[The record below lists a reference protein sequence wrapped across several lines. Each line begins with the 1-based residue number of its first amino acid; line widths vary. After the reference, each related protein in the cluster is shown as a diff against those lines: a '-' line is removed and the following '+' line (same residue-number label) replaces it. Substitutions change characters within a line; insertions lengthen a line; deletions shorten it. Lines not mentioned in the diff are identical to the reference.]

1 MPASYVVQQ
10 GRRKK
15 KKRVKHAPSS
25 VCARSVLNGEQV
37 GRCRDVGWE
46 EKEEGKKKPSDNWGG
61 SRSGHVTPWSCA
73 CGQEVLH
80 EHTCVDLLCPVT
92 SREKVW
98 EISIRPWADH
108 TSESECPQHTCPR
121 QGLSLPT
128 PAAEVGQGLTRSHT
142 HRMYTAALAAW
153 WSRER
158 ADRGR
163 NGARLAY
170 SRSALLTMIH
180 CRLMRWSKAWV
191 WPGVPAM
198 YSDRKTC

>member
-1 MPASYVVQQ
+1 MWCSRGGEKKKGLSKPPAVCARGAFSM
-10 GRRKK
+10 GSRWGDAEMWDGKK
-15 KKRVKHAPSS
+15 KK
-25 VCARSVLNGEQV
+25 
-37 GRCRDVGWE
+37 
-46 EKEEGKKKPSDNWGG
+46 GKKASDNWGG
-61 SRSGHVTPWSCA
+61 SRNSHVTPWSCV

-80 EHTCVDLLCPVT
+80 KHTSVDLLCPVT
-92 SREKVW
+92 SREKTKLRVIW

-108 TSESECPQHTCPR
+108 TSESWCPQHTCPR
-121 QGLSLPT
+121 QGLSLAT
-128 PAAEVGQGLTRSHT
+128 PAAEVGQGLTRLDT

-153 WSRER
+153 WSQER

-191 WPGVPAM
+191 WPGFTAM
-198 YSDRKTC
+198 YSNRKTC